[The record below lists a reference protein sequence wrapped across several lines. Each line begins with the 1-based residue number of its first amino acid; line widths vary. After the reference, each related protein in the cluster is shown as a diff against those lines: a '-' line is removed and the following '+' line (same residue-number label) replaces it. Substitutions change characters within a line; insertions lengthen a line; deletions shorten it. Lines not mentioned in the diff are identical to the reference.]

1 MALQRA
7 VTLALTC
14 CLLACPHRGGG
25 EMLEDGLNVPLLPD
39 GSPAPEPCPPNAK
52 DVIRA
57 LGLRNPPGGA
67 LAVIDTNQRWSERLT
82 LFSGPVESVLRDP
95 LGPISEGSRF
105 YGRIWVTKRGGV
117 VIRYYH
123 AQMIR
128 GDVFAI
134 CAVARRDADDMK
146 ASPGAYPGS
155 AELEGSAAWI
165 YIVDDYR

>member
-1 MALQRA
+1 MALCRA
-7 VTLALTC
+7 LTLSLTC

-25 EMLEDGLNVPLLPD
+25 GMLEDGLNVPVLPD

-52 DVIRA
+52 DVITA
-57 LGLRNPPGGA
+57 LGLRNPPA
-67 LAVIDTNQRWSERLT
+67 ASLAQIDANQYRSKRLT
-82 LFSGPVESVLRDP
+82 LFSGPVESVLMHP

-105 YGRIWVTKRGGV
+105 YGRIWVTKRGVV

-123 AQMIR
+123 AQMIK

-165 YIVDDYR
+165 YIVEDFR